1 MAQTR
6 KPVMMT
12 HLYTGPDNQTHAEET
27 EVKFAAGNPG
37 NVFKMLPV
45 TGAEL
50 HRGLPGSVADWHTAP
65 RRQYVITLSG
75 RGEIEL
81 VGGKKIPIEP
91 GHIDLVEDVTGKG
104 HITRVTGTEDRV
116 TLWLPLADQ
125 SNR

>member
-1 MAQTR
+1 
-6 KPVMMT
+6 
-12 HLYTGPDNQTHAEET
+12 
-27 EVKFAAGNPG
+27 
-37 NVFKMLPV
+37 
-45 TGAEL
+45 
-50 HRGLPGSVADWHTAP
+50 
-65 RRQYVITLSG
+65 
-75 RGEIEL
+75 